1 MVTMARRAEMAT
13 NWTAEQ
19 RRAIETPGSLIVSAA
34 AGSGKTAVLTERIAR
49 HILEGASPDDLLVV
63 TFTRAAAAEM
73 KKRIGDR
80 LSALAAQQQ
89 ATRPPGFTRR
99 RRA

>member
-1 MVTMARRAEMAT
+1 MAT

-49 HILEGASPDDLLVV
+49 HILEGASR
-63 TFTRAAAAEM
+63 TTCW
-73 KKRIGDR
+73 
-80 LSALAAQQQ
+80 
-89 ATRPPGFTRR
+89 
-99 RRA
+99 

>member
-1 MVTMARRAEMAT
+1 MAT

-73 KKRIGDR
+73 KKRMGTGCPPWR
-80 LSALAAQQQ
+80 LNNR
-89 ATRPPGFTRR
+89 ATRPPGFTGR